1 MVQIR
6 PGVAEDDLPRDEE
19 QACIARAPATTRG
32 AGRLR
37 ERGGENAWGA
47 ARVVSGCGRLPQQA
61 GGLPAGRFEQPAT
74 EFWRGGVHVI
84 DLESRPMRIDDDEEQ
99 EEAVGTPKATSS
111 TRAAYASFSTNS

>member
-1 MVQIR
+1 MIDSAPLSIPAADVAQSQSTGARELEEKMSSAGGMVQIR

-47 ARVVSGCGRLPQQA
+47 ARVVSGCGRLPRQA

-74 EFWRGGVHVI
+74 EF
-84 DLESRPMRIDDDEEQ
+84 
-99 EEAVGTPKATSS
+99 
-111 TRAAYASFSTNS
+111 